1 MCSPSPTMRGC
12 LQLWESSAW
21 EREKLRVGSG
31 AVPVCPCARVPV
43 CPCVAQRSGEAA
55 GRCLQEGCTAAAA
68 ALCPRVSGRCA
79 RRGPRVE
86 ERGLRV

>member
-1 MCSPSPTMRGC
+1 MGE
-12 LQLWESSAW
+12 Q
-21 EREKLRVGSG
+21 RVGAG
-31 AVPVCPCARVPV
+31 EVAGGQRGRVRVPV